1 MKPGIV
7 VLPESASV
15 APGRPSE
22 STPDQINQNI
32 ETVLAFYTREEQ
44 KISRSQR
51 VLEHLSGFIGEPF
64 FLGSILLF
72 VALWIV
78 SNLFGHHVGVEVF
91 DPAPFH
97 LLAVIVALG
106 ALITSTVVLI
116 KQNRLAKLEGHRAH
130 LELQVNLLT
139 EQKATK
145 IINLIEELRRDL
157 PMVKD
162 RHDHEATAFQQPTDP
177 QAVLAALDE
186 QLETVE
192 RSKHAGAAEKTSGER
207 IILL

>member
-1 MKPGIV
+1 MEI
-7 VLPESASV
+7 
-15 APGRPSE
+15 
-22 STPDQINQNI
+22 
-32 ETVLAFYTREEQ
+32 
-44 KISRSQR
+44 
-51 VLEHLSGFIGEPF
+51 
-64 FLGSILLF
+64 
-72 VALWIV
+72 
-78 SNLFGHHVGVEVF
+78 F

-97 LLAVIVALG
+97 LLAGIVALG

-116 KQNRLAKLEGHRAH
+116 KQNRLAKLEGQRAH

-177 QAVLAALDE
+177 EAVLAALDE
-186 QLETVE
+186 QFDTVE
-192 RSKHAGAAEKTSGER
+192 RSKHAGGSEKKSGEQT
-207 IILL
+207 IIL